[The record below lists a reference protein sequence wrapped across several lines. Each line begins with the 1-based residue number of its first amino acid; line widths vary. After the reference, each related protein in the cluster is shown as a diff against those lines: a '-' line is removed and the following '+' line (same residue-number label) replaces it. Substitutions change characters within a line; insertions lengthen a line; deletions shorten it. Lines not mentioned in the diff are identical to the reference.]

1 MVMLMSFLIFFG
13 DYTPILITGN
23 SMRKVLLTTPTSV
36 RCMCVTLY
44 TQVMQTAGVS
54 KNKFAF
60 IIQSMAPSMAS
71 FVPISWF
78 ARTPHRVR
86 HLIIYALFHSWV
98 GAQIGY
104 VSSGLVGCTIK
115 EDQFIIVAKTLCT

>member
-1 MVMLMSFLIFFG
+1 
-13 DYTPILITGN
+13 
-23 SMRKVLLTTPTSV
+23 MRKVLLTTPASV
-36 RCMCVTLY
+36 RCMCITLY

-78 ARTPHRVR
+78 ARTPNRVC
-86 HLIIYALFHSWV
+86 HLIIIYALFHSWV
-98 GAQIGY
+98 GAQIG
-104 VSSGLVGCTIK
+104 
-115 EDQFIIVAKTLCT
+115 